1 MRNYW
6 NTDYFFWSILVYND
20 IVGLVKQVPSRVSFD
35 RNINDE
41 RLYRLL
47 KAVLDNIYTTC
58 ENLMPVLE
66 IWVFRTFEIRF
77 SVMTKIHGKNATF

>member
-1 MRNYW
+1 MNHPPF
-6 NTDYFFWSILVYND
+6 NLE
-20 IVGLVKQVPSRVSFD
+20 
-35 RNINDE
+35 NIIN
-41 RLYRLL
+41 RTTLNCLYRLL